1 MEAGKQEKQENRK
14 GKRRKESAD
23 YTDFHRL
30 KKICAP
36 LRNLRIAFSLLPFPV
51 FLFFLLSCFS
61 SSVPEVRKR

>member
-30 KKICAP
+30 KKICA
-36 LRNLRIAFSLLPFPV
+36 NLRGAYV
-51 FLFFLLSCFS
+51 A
-61 SSVPEVRKR
+61 RGA